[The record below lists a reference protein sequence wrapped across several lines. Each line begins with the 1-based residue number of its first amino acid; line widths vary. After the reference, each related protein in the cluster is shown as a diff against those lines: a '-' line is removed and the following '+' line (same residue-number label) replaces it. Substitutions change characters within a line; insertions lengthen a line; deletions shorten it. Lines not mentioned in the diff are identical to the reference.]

1 MEVFQMKP
9 AAKNAV
15 YIGIMCS
22 FSYLAVYVARNILS
36 AVTPQM
42 TTGGFFTKEEIG
54 TLSSVYFITYA
65 VGQLI
70 NGAIGDKIK
79 AKYMIS
85 FGLLFAAVCNFV
97 FPFCSEYELASAVA
111 YGASG
116 FFLSMIYGPMTKI
129 IAENTEP
136 FYATRCALGFTFAS
150 FFGSPS
156 AGLLASFMVWQSV
169 FNFASGMLVFMA
181 IICFAA
187 FTGFERRGVIKY
199 NQFDRP
205 KGENKL
211 EGVRELIRHKI
222 IRYTFISILTGI
234 IRTTV
239 VFWMPTYFNEYL
251 GYSDTDS
258 ALIFTVT
265 TLIISFAAFVSV
277 FTYERLH
284 RNMELTMIL
293 FFILSTVFFI
303 LLYFVHSPLLN
314 IILLV
319 LAVMASNCSAS
330 MLWSRYCPSLRDTG
344 MVSSATGFI
353 DFVSYMAASV
363 SSTIFASAA
372 TTLGWG
378 NLILV
383 WAGIVGIAVIVMIPF
398 EDMLRKKA

>member
-1 MEVFQMKP
+1 MKP
-9 AAKNAV
+9 AAKKAL
-15 YIGIMCS
+15 YIGLMCS

-70 NGAIGDKIK
+70 NGAVGDKIK

-85 FGLLFAAVCNFV
+85 MGLTFAALCNFV
-97 FPFCSEYELASAVA
+97 FPLLSASHTSAVIA

-129 IAENTEP
+129 IAENAEP
-136 FYATRCALGFTFAS
+136 IYATRCALGFTFAS

-169 FNFASGMLVFMA
+169 FQFASGMLVFMA
-181 IICFAA
+181 IVCFVA
-187 FTGFERRGVIKY
+187 FTAFERRGLIKY
-199 NQFDRP
+199 HQFDRP
-205 KGENKL
+205 RDENRL

-222 IRYTFISILTGI
+222 IRYTFISILTGV

-265 TLIISFAAFVSV
+265 TFIISFSAFVSV
-277 FTYERLH
+277 FTYERLR

-303 LLYFVHSPLLN
+303 TLFFVRDPLLN

-319 LAVMASNCSAS
+319 LAVMSSNCSDS

-353 DFVSYMAASV
+353 DFASYMAASV
-363 SSTIFASAA
+363 STTLFANSVSTI
-372 TTLGWG
+372 GWG

-383 WAGIVGIAVIVMIPF
+383 WAGIVGVAIIVMIPF
-398 EDMLRKKA
+398 EDILRKKKA

>member
-1 MEVFQMKP
+1 MKP
-9 AAKNAV
+9 AAKKAL
-15 YIGIMCS
+15 YIGLMCS

-42 TTGGFFTKEEIG
+42 TTGGFFTTEGIG

-85 FGLLFAAVCNFV
+85 MGLGFAAVCNFL
-97 FPFCSEYELASAVA
+97 FPLLSGYPTTAVVA

-129 IAENTEP
+129 IAENAEP

-156 AGLLASFMVWQSV
+156 AGLLASFLVWQSV
-169 FNFASGMLVFMA
+169 FNFASGMLILMA
-181 IICFAA
+181 VVCFVA
-187 FTGFERRGVIKY
+187 FSAFEKRGLIKY

-205 KGENKL
+205 KDENKL
-211 EGVRELIRHKI
+211 EGVRELIKHKI
-222 IRYTFISILTGI
+222 IRYTFISILTGV

-239 VFWMPTYFNEYL
+239 VFWMPTYFCEFL
-251 GYSDTDS
+251 GYSEKES
-258 ALIFTVT
+258 AIIFTIT
-265 TLIISFAAFVSV
+265 TFIISLSAFVSV
-277 FTYERLH
+277 FTYERLN

-293 FFILSTVFFI
+293 FFILSTLFFVS
-303 LLYFVHSPLLN
+303 LYFIREPILN
-314 IILLV
+314 IVLLV
-319 LAVMASNCSAS
+319 LAVMSSNCSAS

-353 DFVSYMAASV
+353 DFVSYMAAAASTSIFANSV
-363 SSTIFASAA
+363 STV
-372 TTLGWG
+372 GWG
-378 NLILV
+378 NLILI
-383 WAGIVGIAVIVMIPF
+383 WAGIVGVAFVIMIPF
-398 EDMLRKKA
+398 EDILKRKTA